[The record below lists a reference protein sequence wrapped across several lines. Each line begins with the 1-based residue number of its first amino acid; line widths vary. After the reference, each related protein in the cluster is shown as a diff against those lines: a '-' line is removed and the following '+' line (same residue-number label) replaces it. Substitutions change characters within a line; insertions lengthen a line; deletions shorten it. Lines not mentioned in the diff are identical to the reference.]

1 MKSFKEF
8 TGKEITIFCDMDGV
22 LTNFMDGVN
31 KYTGSLKQDVI
42 EKFLMS
48 GFGTSEKWWS
58 SLDPMSDAMK
68 LWKYISK
75 YEVQI
80 LSACPSICKDDKA
93 VMDGKKAWV
102 KKHLKPPPY
111 KVNIVQ
117 RREKKNFAR
126 PNNILID
133 DHVKNI
139 NEWKS
144 AGGVGILHKSTSNT
158 IKQLKH
164 LIGG

>member
-31 KYTGSLKQDVI
+31 KYTGSLEQDAI
-42 EKFLMS
+42 EEFLI
-48 GFGTSEKWWS
+48 GDFGTSEKWWS

-102 KKHLKPPPY
+102 KKHLKPSPY

-117 RREKKNFAR
+117 SRAKKNSGA
-126 PNNILID
+126 
-133 DHVKNI
+133 
-139 NEWKS
+139 
-144 AGGVGILHKSTSNT
+144 VGA
-158 IKQLKH
+158 QY
-164 LIGG
+164 